1 MQTRESVMKST
12 INRCKSMISIAMM
25 PVLLAASTALYAQK
39 KPNNSPNLTPCYME
53 GLSDRLMCGSIA
65 QPLSDD
71 PNDGVIDIH
80 FAVIPAI
87 KPSNP
92 DEAVLGFAGGPG
104 QGAIDLAA
112 IFNRNLR
119 FARET
124 RDIVLVDQRGT
135 GYSHQLQCDSDDL
148 KTQFVFNDVI
158 ADLQAMGAEDT
169 QKCKAKLNID
179 LSHFTTPVAAKDFE
193 AVRKALGYKGFHLF
207 GVSYGTRIAQEY
219 MRQFPESVLTS
230 TLDGVVP
237 MQQSLAAIGGA
248 IDGSLAALFKRCEVD
263 TLCAEHYP
271 NLENNF
277 HALLAQLE
285 QQPVKTQVRHPRT
298 HDVIAFTITKMKFYS
313 AIRFALYSQAQR
325 AIVPM
330 VIEKALS
337 GDFSPLAGMMANVDL
352 TEALAMGMHNAIVCG
367 EDWPNLTPQTRQEY
381 GKTYMGKAMIAG
393 FDIACPILNVQAVDK
408 AFYQPLKT
416 STPTLLLSGGRDPAT
431 PASWAELAMVEMTN
445 ATHLVAPTATHGVGS
460 QTCAPKII
468 AKFIAQQS
476 MQDIDTDCLEEPNDK
491 PFFMNINGVAV
502 ANKQLTDT
510 ANKE

>member
-1 MQTRESVMKST
+1 MKS
-12 INRCKSMISIAMM
+12 ISNCPNRLISIVMM
-25 PVLLAASTALYAQK
+25 AILMIASTALYAE
-39 KPNNSPNLTPCYME
+39 NNQNNQPKLTPCYME

-71 PNDGVIDIH
+71 PSEGEITIH

-87 KPSNP
+87 KPSHP
-92 DEAVLGFAGGPG
+92 EEAVLGFAGGPG
-104 QGAIDLAA
+104 QGAIDLAR
-112 IFNRNLR
+112 IFDHNLR

-135 GYSHQLQCDSDDL
+135 GYSHQLQCDSEDL
-148 KTQFVFNDVI
+148 KTQFAFNDVI

-169 QKCKAKLNID
+169 QKCKAQLNID
-179 LSHFTTPVAAKDFE
+179 LSHFTTPAAAKDFE
-193 AVRKALGYKGFHLF
+193 AVRKALGYKGFHLY

-237 MQQSLAAIGGA
+237 MQQSLFA
-248 IDGSLAALFKRCEVD
+248 IDGAVDDSLAALFKRCE
-263 TLCAEHYP
+263 TNALCAAQYP

-277 HALLAQLE
+277 NTLLTQLE
-285 QQPVKTQVRHPRT
+285 QQPVQTQVRHPRT
-298 HDVIAFTITKMKFYS
+298 NDLIDFTITKMKFYS
-313 AIRFALYSQAQR
+313 AIRFALYSHAQR

-337 GDFSPLAGMMANVDL
+337 GDYSPLAGMMANVDL
-352 TEALAMGMHNAIVCG
+352 TQSLAMGMHNAIVCG
-367 EDWPNLTPQTRQEY
+367 EDWPRLNAQTRTQY
-381 GKTYMGKAMIAG
+381 SKTYIGKAMIAG
-393 FDIACPILNVQAVDK
+393 LDIACPILNVKAVDK

-416 STPTLLLSGGRDPAT
+416 SAPTLLLSGGRDPAT
-431 PASWAELAMVEMTN
+431 PARWAELAMIEMAN
-445 ATHLVAPTATHGVGS
+445 ATHLVAPTATHGIGS

-468 AKFIAQQS
+468 AKFIDQQS
-476 MQDIDTDCLEEPNDK
+476 MQNIDTTCIDEPNDK

-502 ANKQLTDT
+502 ANSHSTDA

>member
-1 MQTRESVMKST
+1 MKS
-12 INRCKSMISIAMM
+12 ISNCFNRLIIKVMM
-25 PVLLAASTALYAQK
+25 PILMVASTASYAE
-39 KPNNSPNLTPCYME
+39 NNQNNQPKLTPCYME

-71 PNDGVIDIH
+71 PSEGEIDIH

-87 KPSNP
+87 KPSHP

-104 QGAIDLAA
+104 QGAIDLAR
-112 IFNRNLR
+112 IFDHNLR

-135 GYSHQLQCDSDDL
+135 GYSHQLQCESDDL
-148 KTQFVFNDVI
+148 KTQFAFNDVI

-179 LSHFTTPVAAKDFE
+179 LSNFTTPVAAKDFE
-193 AVRKALGYKGFHLF
+193 AVRVALGYKGFHLY

-219 MRQFPESVLTS
+219 MRQFPNAVLTS

-248 IDGSLAALFKRCEVD
+248 VDGSLAALFKRCETD
-263 TLCAEHYP
+263 ALCAAQYP
-271 NLENNF
+271 NLANNF
-277 HALLAQLE
+277 NSLLTRLE
-285 QQPVKTQVRHPRT
+285 QQPVQTQVRHPRT
-298 HDVIAFTITKMKFYS
+298 NDLIDFTITKMKLYS
-313 AIRFALYSQAQR
+313 AIRFALYGHAQR

-330 VIEKALS
+330 VIEKALR
-337 GDFSPLAGMMANVDL
+337 GDYSPLAGMMANVDL
-352 TEALAMGMHNAIVCG
+352 TQSLAMGMHNAIVCG
-367 EDWPNLTPQTRQEY
+367 EDWPRLTTQTRAQY
-381 GKTYMGKAMIAG
+381 SKTYMGKAMIAG
-393 FDIACPILNVQAVDK
+393 LDIACPILNVKAVDET
-408 AFYQPLKT
+408 FYQPLKT

-468 AKFIAQQS
+468 AKFIDQQS
-476 MQDIDTDCLEEPNDK
+476 MRDIDTTCINDANDK

-502 ANKQLTDT
+502 ANSHPADA